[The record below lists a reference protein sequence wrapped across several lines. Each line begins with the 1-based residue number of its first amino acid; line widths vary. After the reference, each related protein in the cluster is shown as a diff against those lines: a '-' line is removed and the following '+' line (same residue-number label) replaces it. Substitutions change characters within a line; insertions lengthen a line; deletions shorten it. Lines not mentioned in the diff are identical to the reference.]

1 MFLKQLCSGLYG
13 DGNRDTDTVA
23 LITVSDSANM
33 KITKCEMK
41 DGLTM
46 QSAARSVG
54 ERMLR

>member
-1 MFLKQLCSGLYG
+1 MYG